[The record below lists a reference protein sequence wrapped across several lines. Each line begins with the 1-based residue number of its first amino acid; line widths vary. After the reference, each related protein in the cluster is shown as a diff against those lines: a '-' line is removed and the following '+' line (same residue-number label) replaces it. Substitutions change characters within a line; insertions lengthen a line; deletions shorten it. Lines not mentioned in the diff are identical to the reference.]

1 MSTKERLINDVSITV
16 ARTCGQSTKENCTYF
31 TSPREARYV
40 SNVGP
45 VMNCQLQV
53 YKGGWDVCQLRL
65 DFLNFDLGPPDPWSG
80 QCNKDAFLVTGSA
93 YSPPVICGKNTGQ
106 HSE

>member
-1 MSTKERLINDVSITV
+1 
-16 ARTCGQSTKENCTYF
+16 
-31 TSPREARYV
+31 
-40 SNVGP
+40 
-45 VMNCQLQV
+45 MNCQLQV

-65 DFLNFDLGPPDPWSG
+65 DFLHFDLGPPDPYSG

-106 HSE
+106 HSKLAYNEL

>member
-1 MSTKERLINDVSITV
+1 
-16 ARTCGQSTKENCTYF
+16 
-31 TSPREARYV
+31 
-40 SNVGP
+40 
-45 VMNCQLQV
+45 MNCQLQV

-65 DFLNFDLGPPDPWSG
+65 DFLHFDLGPPGKVLKCVRQHSVHDMINLFRLVNYLTFYIFYTPDPWSG

-106 HSE
+106 HSMHDTLSDGL